1 MDPLDRQARY
11 WDDAA
16 EGKRFTHPLDRALL
30 AGCVAPEARIL
41 DLGCGYG
48 RIVSD
53 LAEAGYRNV
62 VGIDISGR
70 MIERGRR
77 LHPGADLRVFEGP
90 GIPFPPGAFDMV
102 LLFAVLTC
110 VPTDGGQR
118 ALVSGIERVLRPGG
132 FLYVSDYLLQEDERN
147 RERYGRFEARYGTRG
162 VFELPEGAVVRHHS
176 PEWVRELFS
185 RFAGVRFRTLDA
197 ATMNGNPAKI
207 FQYLGRKR

>member
-1 MDPLDRQARY
+1 MDFLDRQTRY
-11 WDDAA
+11 WDGAA
-16 EGKRFTHPLDRALL
+16 GVKRFTHPLERGFF
-30 AGCVAPEARIL
+30 AGRVPKDARIL

-53 LAEAGYRNV
+53 LSAEGYGNV
-62 VGIDISGR
+62 VGIDISGG

-77 LHPGADLRVFEGP
+77 LHPERISAFSKVRHPVP
-90 GIPFPPGAFDMV
+90 SGAFDMV

-118 ALVSGIERVLRPGG
+118 ALVSGSSACCGRAASVRQRLSPPGG
-132 FLYVSDYLLQEDERN
+132 RKE
-147 RERYGRFEARYGTRG
+147 
-162 VFELPEGAVVRHHS
+162 PGAVRGG
-176 PEWVRELFS
+176 S
-185 RFAGVRFRTLDA
+185 RRGTEPAGSSSCRRGPWSATTRPNGSGAVFAFRGVRFRTLDA